1 MPAWLSITTLVPIL
15 PDHCEP
21 ANAYLFWLS
30 STLHTCVP
38 TNLALISTLLG
49 TLSIVSWL
57 FAQLPQIYKNYT
69 LKSTS
74 GLSIFFLT
82 EWCLGD
88 LSNLLGALFT
98 GQATWQVVVAGY
110 YCFVDS
116 MLVAQW
122 TWYERLRHGRPLVS
136 VWRRKN
142 LSRDDDID
150 DGGMQEVIEGVPIL
164 SQTSSTLSQTSDKN
178 SSGKQTPAKEIYSS
192 KQRPKPVFRTPT
204 FDRLPRDQDACYDK
218 GEPASSSL
226 GATPTSRT
234 IYRIQHG
241 SSPMPSPKTILF
253 LTLLIA
259 LTQASPL
266 SPPSSLT
273 PPAASLSHS
282 PTNPREAAGRL
293 LSWLSTLLYLGSR
306 LPQLYRNHS
315 RRSTAGLSPAL
326 FAAAFFG
333 NLFYASSLL
342 ANPCAWSDLPPH
354 GAGGW
359 VGAAGS
365 RRAEWVG
372 RALPFWLGAAGVLGL
387 DAGVGVQFWWFGDG
401 AGDGGPER
409 IVVAKSPEGTRWR
422 WRRVNGWMRGW
433 VPSVGEAAA
442 GEEETRKTGGGGQRD
457 GLLRRQ
463 GEGGGYGTVV

>member
-178 SSGKQTPAKEIYSS
+178 SSGKQTP
-192 KQRPKPVFRTPT
+192 
-204 FDRLPRDQDACYDK
+204 
-218 GEPASSSL
+218 
-226 GATPTSRT
+226 
-234 IYRIQHG
+234 
-241 SSPMPSPKTILF
+241 
-253 LTLLIA
+253 
-259 LTQASPL
+259 
-266 SPPSSLT
+266 
-273 PPAASLSHS
+273 
-282 PTNPREAAGRL
+282 
-293 LSWLSTLLYLGSR
+293 
-306 LPQLYRNHS
+306 
-315 RRSTAGLSPAL
+315 
-326 FAAAFFG
+326 
-333 NLFYASSLL
+333 
-342 ANPCAWSDLPPH
+342 
-354 GAGGW
+354 
-359 VGAAGS
+359 
-365 RRAEWVG
+365 
-372 RALPFWLGAAGVLGL
+372 
-387 DAGVGVQFWWFGDG
+387 
-401 AGDGGPER
+401 
-409 IVVAKSPEGTRWR
+409 
-422 WRRVNGWMRGW
+422 
-433 VPSVGEAAA
+433 
-442 GEEETRKTGGGGQRD
+442 
-457 GLLRRQ
+457 
-463 GEGGGYGTVV
+463 